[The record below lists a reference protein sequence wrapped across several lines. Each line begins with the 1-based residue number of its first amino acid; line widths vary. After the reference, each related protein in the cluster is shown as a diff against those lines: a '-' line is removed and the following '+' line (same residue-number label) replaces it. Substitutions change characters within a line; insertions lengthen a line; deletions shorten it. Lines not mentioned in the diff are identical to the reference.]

1 MTRIL
6 DPVRTRLHSERL
18 HYATGELL
26 GADDFRDEQTY
37 HRRQLSRALL
47 YLNGSGVIAGLR
59 VVANHQPGQNGAPDE
74 VELEVEPGLALDRV
88 GRLIEVPRE
97 ACLRLRRWFDYAA
110 SRDPRDE
117 DSDDE
122 GLDRDDLRLAWR
134 ADGGLA
140 SGGAVV
146 ADVFLSFHP
155 CDRGY
160 TPAFASG
167 PFDALDASQPSRV
180 RDAYELTLVPR
191 TETDAALQNQTGFDY
206 WAGLTGATP
215 EARLASA
222 RERSLDA
229 WSALAPPAPNHVG
242 NFHENPAGV
251 DPTAVLLARLRLPAG
266 AAPQVTSAP
275 VADWAAATWPNP
287 GANLDNNVRNYLF
300 PPAALRRVAGI

>member
-1 MTRIL
+1 M
-6 DPVRTRLHSERL
+6 

-37 HRRQLSRALL
+37 HRRQLARALL
-47 YLNGSGVIAGLR
+47 YLHGSGVVAGLR
-59 VVANHQPGQNGAPDE
+59 VVAHHQPGQNGAPDE
-74 VELEVEPGLALDRV
+74 VELEVEPGLALDHA

-97 ACLRLRRWFDYAA
+97 ACLRLRRWFDFGA

-122 GLDRDDLRLAWR
+122 ALDRDDLRLAWR
-134 ADGGLA
+134 ADATVG
-140 SGGAVV
+140 SGGVV
-146 ADVFLSFHP
+146 AADVFLAFHP

-191 TETDAALQNQTGFDY
+191 PEPDAALENQTGFDY
-206 WAGLTGATP
+206 WAGIVGGTP
-215 EARLASA
+215 EERLASA

-229 WSALAPPAPNHVG
+229 WSALAPPPQNQVG
-242 NFHENPAGV
+242 NFRENPPGV
-251 DPTAVLLARLRLPAG
+251 DPTAVLLARLRLPAA
-266 AAPQVTSAP
+266 AAPNVTSAP
-275 VADWAAATWPNP
+275 VADWSGTAWPDA
-287 GANLDNNVRNYLF
+287 GANLNNNVRNTLF
-300 PPAALRRVAGI
+300 PVAALRRIVVG